1 MDDAPVCVCLCWC
14 VLVSMHVCVSEWLCA
29 SVIDGLCGGPFTV
42 RCLLISLNDW
52 TSLMRGI
59 DENGIVGPGY
69 GGKTLWN
76 KKHPADILSTSGFEE
91 IITVNNKSLY
101 VCVCV
106 CMGATDYC
114 RCSPMCQLSLASRWQ
129 GWRSFHE
136 QLYREVCVDFP
147 SPVFSSSVCVSIH
160 LSPSSLCD
168 ATHPPR
174 AQSGCLH
181 SFSSNWG
188 AADQP
193 VWYLY
198 LKKEKECKQDAED

>member
-1 MDDAPVCVCLCWC
+1 MTPLCVYVCVGVCLRLHAC
-14 VLVSMHVCVSEWLCA
+14 VCVSEWLCV

-59 DENGIVGPGY
+59 DENGIVGPGH

-136 QLYREVCVDFP
+136 QLYREVCVWTSLLLS
-147 SPVFSSSVCVSIH
+147 SPPLSVSLSISPPPPFAMPLIH
-160 LSPSSLCD
+160 LRPSQAVYTHLAPTEVQQTSLF
-168 ATHPPR
+168 
-174 AQSGCLH
+174 GI
-181 SFSSNWG
+181 
-188 AADQP
+188 
-193 VWYLY
+193 YI
-198 LKKEKECKQDAED
+198 